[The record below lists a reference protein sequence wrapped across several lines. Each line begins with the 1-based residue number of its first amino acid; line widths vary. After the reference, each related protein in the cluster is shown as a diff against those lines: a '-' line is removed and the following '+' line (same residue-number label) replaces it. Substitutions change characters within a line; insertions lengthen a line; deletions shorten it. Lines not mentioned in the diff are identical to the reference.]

1 MNKTKSD
8 IKKFSPFHNLLIN
21 ITKEHSKIR
30 KIHLGAEYLTSTA
43 FKKICENHIM
53 TEEQMKEDREN
64 LYNKYCHVLY
74 ENYIYGE
81 MGVEYKV
88 ILLFIH
94 GDGDDEVIFF

>member
-21 ITKEHSKIR
+21 ITKEHNKIR

-43 FKKICENHIM
+43 FKKICENHIIP
-53 TEEQMKEDREN
+53 EEHMKEDREN
-64 LYNKYCHVLY
+64 LYHKYCHALY

-81 MGVEYKV
+81 MGIEYKV

-94 GDGDDEVIFF
+94 DDDEFIFF

>member
-53 TEEQMKEDREN
+53 TEEQMKENKEN
-64 LYNKYCHVLY
+64 LYDKYCQVLY

-94 GDGDDEVIFF
+94 DDDEFIFF

>member
-53 TEEQMKEDREN
+53 TEEQMKENKEN
-64 LYNKYCHVLY
+64 LYDKYCQVLY